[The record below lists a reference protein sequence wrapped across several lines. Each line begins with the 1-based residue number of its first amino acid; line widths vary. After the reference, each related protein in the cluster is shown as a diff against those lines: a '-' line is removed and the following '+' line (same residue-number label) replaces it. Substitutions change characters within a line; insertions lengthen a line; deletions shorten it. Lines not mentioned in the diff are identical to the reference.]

1 MKYENIKSI
10 ILTVLILISIVL
22 TWSLWTFQPNYDT
35 LESSNYVA
43 EISVSEK
50 QELHKIIRPDLALF
64 HIKDKHHGTTNS
76 EDLSQIMKEIRSWSF
91 YDVKNVSDRVEN
103 IKELMH
109 GSGNVEI
116 VFPGEI
122 PIELYRGVLKFE
134 EKKIPSFN
142 FNRIIINVDHV
153 DKENGT
159 VYFVST
165 ESNQVYMSHI
175 STPYINEFNRS
186 HFKNANAFPPY
197 FPFEAT
203 SQRTI
208 FIPEGEQ
215 EMLVYKYLPAV
226 LNSEEF
232 KEALFSDPGFV
243 QKSPVPNGEE
253 YTDVSSKMTVDNETN
268 MLLYVNPT
276 VESKYYASTYDLVK
290 RSIDF
295 INEHGGWTDPYRYV
309 AKDEYNQ
316 AVTFRL
322 YSLDGIPVFN
332 ERGLSEI
339 EEVWGRD
346 EISKYERPNI
356 SLELP
361 LLSEMQYITLPSGSR
376 VLEFLQSRNDF
387 KPELLEQLILG
398 YRMERDKDANQVIH
412 LEPAWFYLY
421 DQSWGQI
428 TDEDLGGLLRG
439 LE

>member
-35 LESSNYVA
+35 MESSNYVA

-64 HIKDKHHGTTNS
+64 HIKDRHHGTTNS
-76 EDLSQIMKEIRSWSF
+76 EDLSKIMKEVRSWSF
-91 YDVKNVSDRVEN
+91 YDVKNVSDRVDN
-103 IKELMH
+103 MKDLMH

-122 PIELYRGVLKFE
+122 PIELYRGVLKIE

-186 HFKNANAFPPY
+186 HFKNADAFPRY

-203 SQRTI
+203 SQRTV

-232 KEALFSDPGFV
+232 KEALFNDPSFV

-253 YTDVSSKMTVDNETN
+253 YTDVSSKMTIDDESN

-309 AKDEYNQ
+309 AKDEYKQ
-316 AVTFRL
+316 SVTFRL

-361 LLSEMQYITLPSGSR
+361 LLSEMQYTTLPSGSS
-376 VLEFLQSRNDF
+376 VLEFLQSRSDF
-387 KPELLEQLILG
+387 KSELLERLILG
-398 YRMERDKDANQVIH
+398 YRMERDKDANQVIL